1 MYELT
6 QEKADEL
13 VVEQGARIEIPDRY
27 TSISKNAFSGK
38 QLTSATIPDG
48 VTTIGNYAF
57 TDNLLTSIDI
67 PDNVTSIGIYSFYSN
82 QLTHIDIPGNVTRI
96 DDYSFSD
103 NQLTNIIIP
112 DSVTTIGNYAFSNN
126 QLTSITLP
134 DSVATISQG
143 AFSDN
148 RLTSVAIPDSVTT
161 IGRNAFSG
169 NRLTSIVIPDSVT
182 TIGQGA
188 FSGNELENKS
198 TLKTISISKDATF
211 DLLALPRNVE
221 IIIRGDDDE
230 PTGLLVS
237 ESSFDEK
244 ITGGSEIAKLS
255 FSGPLSESNIT
266 YFLTTFGGIDNN
278 AFYIDGNQLKIINS
292 PDFETKSSY
301 FIRLQAS
308 DSKGLTFE
316 KAFTFTVNDL
326 NESPFD
332 ILVLASTFDEKIK
345 SGSIVATLS
354 SKDPDSDET
363 FTYALVSGDGD
374 SDNKA
379 FTIDGDQL
387 KIINSPD
394 FDIKSSYSIRLQTTD
409 PVGLTF
415 EKAFTF
421 AVNNVNSSPLDL
433 SVSASNF
440 DEKIKSGS
448 IVATLSSKDPDSD
461 ETFTYALV
469 SGDGDSD
476 NKAFTIDGDQLKI
489 INSPDF
495 DIKSSYSIRLQ
506 TTDPVGLTF
515 EKAFTFAV
523 NNVNSSPL
531 DLSVSASNFDE
542 KIKSG
547 SIVATLSSKDL
558 DSDETFTYALV
569 SGDGDSDNKAFT
581 IDGDQLKIIN
591 SPDFDIKSSYS
602 IRLQTTDSGYLSFAK
617 SFSLMVNELK
627 EIPTSNPKPTSG
639 PLPTPSSTDA
649 LPTDISDYEVEDIA
663 TLTPD
668 AASEL
673 TADQVRNLHPS
684 SFQGFTAGQ
693 VSKLSSNVMAAFS
706 IKQLKQLNPE
716 AVAGLS
722 KDQISALPP
731 KSIKGF
737 DSEHLKSLRKP
748 SFKALEIAQLTNLRK
763 NAISG
768 LTQSQLKTLSG
779 DELSIFTPK
788 KIKQIDPDAIVGLKP
803 KALDELTNRQAKA
816 FTDDQLA
823 GLSKKQ
829 IKKADQFIDA
839 LSDQQVDALSFDP
852 NRFKRLVNPLDNP
865 SDGALPGINSDN

>member
-27 TSISKNAFSGK
+27 TSISKNAFSGN

-67 PDNVTSIGIYSFYSN
+67 PDNVTSIGIYSFHSN

-266 YFLTTFGGIDNN
+266 YFLTTFGGLDNN

-292 PDFETKSSY
+292 PDFEAKSSY

-345 SGSIVATLS
+345 SGSIIATLS

-387 KIINSPD
+387 KIVNSPD
-394 FDIKSSYSIRLQTTD
+394 FDAKSSYSIRLRTSD
-409 PVGLTF
+409 SDGLTF
-415 EKAFTF
+415 EKTFTF
-421 AVNNVNSSPLDL
+421 TVNDLIYSPLDL

-448 IVATLSSKDPDSD
+448 IVATLSS
-461 ETFTYALV
+461 E
-469 SGDGDSD
+469 
-476 NKAFTIDGDQLKI
+476 
-489 INSPDF
+489 
-495 DIKSSYSIRLQ
+495 
-506 TTDPVGLTF
+506 
-515 EKAFTFAV
+515 
-523 NNVNSSPL
+523 
-531 DLSVSASNFDE
+531 
-542 KIKSG
+542 
-547 SIVATLSSKDL
+547 DL

>member
-27 TSISKNAFSGK
+27 TSISKNAFSGN

-363 FTYALVSGDGD
+363 FTYALVPGDGD

-387 KIINSPD
+387 KIVNSPD
-394 FDIKSSYSIRLQTTD
+394 FDAKSSYSIRLRTSD
-409 PVGLTF
+409 SDGLTF
-415 EKAFTF
+415 EKTFTF
-421 AVNNVNSSPLDL
+421 TVNDL
-433 SVSASNF
+433 
-440 DEKIKSGS
+440 I
-448 IVATLSSKDPDSD
+448 
-461 ETFTYALV
+461 Y
-469 SGDGDSD
+469 
-476 NKAFTIDGDQLKI
+476 
-489 INSPDF
+489 
-495 DIKSSYSIRLQ
+495 
-506 TTDPVGLTF
+506 
-515 EKAFTFAV
+515 
-523 NNVNSSPL
+523 SPL